1 MPFHTLCIHLFAVL
15 SYSVPV
21 ALLISW
27 ELVNMS
33 LSWECLLPAPQ
44 LWGKFARWADGV
56 INCGKG
62 PIVSHCQLTY
72 TDLPAPPSLPNLA

>member
-1 MPFHTLCIHLFAVL
+1 MHTIIITFLGIFLYYSLIMIIIRKKHHTLYAAVMPFHTLCIHLFAVL

-33 LSWECLLPAPQ
+33 LSWECLLLAPQ
-44 LWGKFARWADGV
+44 
-56 INCGKG
+56 
-62 PIVSHCQLTY
+62 
-72 TDLPAPPSLPNLA
+72 

>member
-1 MPFHTLCIHLFAVL
+1 MHTIIITFLGIFLYYSLIMIIIRKKHHTLYTAVMPFHTLCIHLFAVL

-33 LSWECLLPAPQ
+33 LSWECLLPAPE
-44 LWGKFARWADGV
+44 
-56 INCGKG
+56 
-62 PIVSHCQLTY
+62 
-72 TDLPAPPSLPNLA
+72 